1 MKKPKLKLYYRKN
14 NNQLLRLD
22 KKSPLLY
29 MFIVDNLIKGGYE
42 KFMKKNKDIRYYN
55 NCEPLDW
62 ILNEI
67 KDEVKNEI
75 LKLNI
80 QDNIIYMR
88 TSTLRIVKFI

>member
-1 MKKPKLKLYYRKN
+1 MKKPKLKLYYRNKK
-14 NNQLLRLD
+14 NQLLRLD

-29 MFIVDNLIKGGYE
+29 MFITNNLINGGYE
-42 KFMKKNKDIRYYN
+42 KFIKKNKHVKYYD

-67 KDEVKNEI
+67 KDEIKNEI

-88 TSTLRIVKFI
+88 TSTLKIVKFI